1 MSDIGLKLVF
11 DDPASAVAFAR
22 ELERADIP
30 TDEFRLATL
39 DPKLNFDADTLVM
52 VLKVAGGAASAIAGF
67 LGLARAT
74 LAIIKKPQVRIE
86 IDGKTVELRA
96 NASVEDIKLLCEVV
110 HRSGK

>member
-1 MSDIGLKLVF
+1 MFDIGLKLAF

-22 ELERADIP
+22 ELGRAEVP
-30 TDEFRLATL
+30 TEEFRIATL

-67 LGLARAT
+67 LSLSKAI
-74 LAIIKKPQVRIE
+74 LAIIQRPRVKIE
-86 IDGKTVELRA
+86 IGGNTVELTA
-96 NASVEDIKLLCEVV
+96 DASVEDIKSLCEIL